1 MLARRVARAAASVA
15 DGGASATPPR
25 VFLNAVVERAFL
37 VHPPEPAWR
46 ADYEARADAW
56 RAAYQRG
63 YPKEFHAK
71 LDPREAPRASY
82 LAALERVLAEH
93 ADAPNPHDDD
103 ARSLRRRQTRRLY
116 LLLRKGGAWTV
127 PRAELAATDGSA
139 SMRSALLALQR
150 DQLGP
155 TLKALHL
162 SRAPIAHSAA
172 AVGGA
177 AGAAE
182 PAGGATDFYFKLKH
196 MVGNVVAAGGV
207 EDYAWLT
214 KEEAV
219 ARLADGPAKA
229 VLARVFLD

>member
-1 MLARRVARAAASVA
+1 MLARREARAAASVA

-162 SRAPIAHSAA
+162 SRAPIAHGAA
-172 AVGGA
+172 ADALGAGG
-177 AGAAE
+177 GE
-182 PAGGATDFYFKLKH
+182 GATDFYFKLKH
-196 MVGNVVAAGGV
+196 MVGNVVVEPSGGA
-207 EDYAWLT
+207 DDFAWLT